1 MSKGKKK
8 SRVRTT
14 PRKNKIQK
22 KDLKPASMDRVKT
35 IATLTLD
42 LIKIMATLTPLIA
55 ALIKI
60 LIGFSFPGSFCT

>member
-8 SRVRTT
+8 SRVRRK

-35 IATLTLD
+35 VATLTLD

-60 LIGFSFPGSFCT
+60 LIGFSLPGSFCT